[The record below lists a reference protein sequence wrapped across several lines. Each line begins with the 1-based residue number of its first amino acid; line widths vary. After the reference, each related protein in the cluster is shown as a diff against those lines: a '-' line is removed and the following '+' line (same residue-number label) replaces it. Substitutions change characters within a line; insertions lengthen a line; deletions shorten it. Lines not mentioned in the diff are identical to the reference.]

1 MSRITQAWHD
11 PYRPASCSP
20 NGSAV
25 LRQRDMGYGW
35 KARKT
40 EERGSQSRL
49 RDKGGRL
56 CTECCSWMTKRS
68 RVRVALDL
76 RLGEI
81 RLPACGRGL
90 EWTAG
95 HEVDRKRGFGH
106 SDHGYRDAGHGR
118 VGTDPSDKGALSLG
132 KGTPLSCH
140 SDFEYVR
147 EGIRLGA
154 SDYILKPTLDADSL
168 VAVLD
173 HMRLKLEEEK
183 QMRGF

>member
-1 MSRITQAWHD
+1 MHD

-40 EERGSQSRL
+40 EERVTITFARQR
-49 RDKGGRL
+49 GRL
-56 CTECCSWMTKRS
+56 CTECSWMTKRS
-68 RVRVALDL
+68 RVRALDL

-132 KGTPLSCH
+132 KGTLSCH

-168 VAVLD
+168 AVLD
-173 HMRLKLEEEK
+173 HMRLKLEEEADA
-183 QMRGF
+183 RILTEHERPAAE

>member
-1 MSRITQAWHD
+1 MVRIED
-11 PYRPASCSP
+11 
-20 NGSAV
+20 NGIGIKPERIKGLLSYEQDHSKHGMTHIG
-25 LRQRDMGYGW
+25 LRHVHKTVQLYYGRDMGYGW

-56 CTECCSWMTKRS
+56 CTECRSWMTKRS
-68 RVRVALDL
+68 RVRAALDL

-118 VGTDPSDKGALSLG
+118 VGTDLSDKGALSWVKVLRQ
-132 KGTPLSCH
+132 LS
-140 SDFEYVR
+140 
-147 EGIRLGA
+147 
-154 SDYILKPTLDADSL
+154 
-168 VAVLD
+168 
-173 HMRLKLEEEK
+173 
-183 QMRGF
+183 